1 MRDRLISEEWIN
13 LKKLSAIVLL
23 LSLFACTETDSGNSI
38 ASLQGGNVQ
47 EAKAVYVL
55 VDTSGVYNKQFDK
68 VQTVLRH
75 LLRTLQP
82 GDSLALARIDSISF
96 SDKDIVA
103 RMTFDSRPSMANSQ
117 KRAFLEMIDNYSKD
131 IRLKKHTDI
140 IGGALQ
146 AIEYLNETG
155 VDNKYVVIF
164 SELKE
169 ETREDHVK
177 NFPVSFSGINVIA
190 IDASQPQDKNS
201 VSKKYKKRLEHW
213 KDRVEA
219 GSGNWKLTGDITQ
232 LDSLLD

>member
-1 MRDRLISEEWIN
+1 MKDRLINGDGIN
-13 LKKLSAIVLL
+13 FIKISAITLM
-23 LSLFACTETDSGNSI
+23 LSLFACSETDSEDSG
-38 ASLQGGNVQ
+38 ASLQGESLQGK
-47 EAKAVYVL
+47 KAVYVL

-68 VQTVLRH
+68 VQTVLRY

-96 SDKDIVA
+96 SEKDIVA
-103 RMTFDSRPSMANSQ
+103 RMTFDMRPSMTNSQ
-117 KRAFLEMIDNYSKD
+117 KRAFLEMINNYSKD

-140 IGGALQ
+140 TGGALQ

-155 VDNKYVVIF
+155 VNNKYVVIF

-169 ETREDHVK
+169 ETREDHVRS
-177 NFPVSFSGINVIA
+177 FPVSFSGINVIT
-190 IDASQPQDKNS
+190 IDASQLQDKNS

-213 KDRVEA
+213 KEKVET
-219 GSGNWKLTGDITQ
+219 GSGSWKVTADLVQ

>member
-1 MRDRLISEEWIN
+1 MKDRLISRDWAKFNKIF
-13 LKKLSAIVLL
+13 AIVFL
-23 LSLFACTETDSGNSI
+23 LSLFACTETGSEFS
-38 ASLQGGNVQ
+38 ASSLQGK
-47 EAKAVYVL
+47 KAVYVL

-96 SDKDIVA
+96 SEKDIVA
-103 RMTFDSRPSMANSQ
+103 RMTFDMRPSMANSQ

-146 AIEYLNETG
+146 AIAYLNESG
-155 VDNKYVVIF
+155 VNNKYVVVF

-169 ETREDHVK
+169 ETREDHVR
-177 NFPVSFSGINVIA
+177 NFPVSFSGINVIT

-213 KDRVEA
+213 KGRVESSA
-219 GSGNWKLTGDITQ
+219 GNWKVTADLTE
-232 LDSLLD
+232 LDSFLD

>member
-1 MRDRLISEEWIN
+1 MKDRLINGDGIN
-13 LKKLSAIVLL
+13 FIKISAFALM
-23 LSLFACTETDSGNSI
+23 LSLFACSETDSEDSG
-38 ASLQGGNVQ
+38 ASLQGESLQGK
-47 EAKAVYVL
+47 KAVYVL

-68 VQTVLRH
+68 VQTVLRY

-96 SDKDIVA
+96 SEKDIVA
-103 RMTFDSRPSMANSQ
+103 RMTFDMRPSMTNSQ
-117 KRAFLEMIDNYSKD
+117 KRAFLEMINNYSKD

-140 IGGALQ
+140 TGGALQ

-155 VDNKYVVIF
+155 VNNKYVVIF

-169 ETREDHVK
+169 ETREDHVRS
-177 NFPVSFSGINVIA
+177 FPVSFSGINVIT
-190 IDASQPQDKNS
+190 IDASQLQDKNS

-213 KDRVEA
+213 KEKVET
-219 GSGNWKLTGDITQ
+219 GSGSWKVIADLSK

>member
-1 MRDRLISEEWIN
+1 MKDRLINGDGIN
-13 LKKLSAIVLL
+13 FIKISAITLM
-23 LSLFACTETDSGNSI
+23 LSLFACSETDSEDSG
-38 ASLQGGNVQ
+38 ASLQGESLQGK
-47 EAKAVYVL
+47 KAVYVL

-68 VQTVLRH
+68 VQTVLRY

-96 SDKDIVA
+96 SEKDIVA
-103 RMTFDSRPSMANSQ
+103 RMTFDMRPSMTNSQ
-117 KRAFLEMIDNYSKD
+117 KRAFLEMINNYSKD

-140 IGGALQ
+140 TGGALQ

-155 VDNKYVVIF
+155 VNNKYVVIF

-169 ETREDHVK
+169 ETREDHVRS
-177 NFPVSFSGINVIA
+177 FPVSFSGINVIT
-190 IDASQPQDKNS
+190 IDASQLQDKNS

-213 KDRVEA
+213 KEKVET
-219 GSGNWKLTGDITQ
+219 GSGSWKVIADLSK